1 MLSRE
6 SFQCVDTS
14 TTSMSQRLPGYTVDS
29 GSDTED
35 DYNDNSVSTSSNSD
49 SESSNSDV
57 ELEDRTFADDT
68 DNNNSDD
75 DEAYSVDGISK
86 ERLYKDCPLSSD
98 ESAILVL
105 QYGLSHKLT
114 GTALVDLLALLKAH
128 FPKNTGYFTYI
139 NQLKKFFNKCA
150 NVFIETT
157 KYCNN
162 CLTLVEENDTCMKC
176 NEHIRETSKF
186 LKLSIADQIQSFF
199 DEPDFADLLSYRFD
213 RVKPNDGSIEDVFDG
228 ALYQS
233 LYKNSGILSQKFNIS
248 LKVNTDGVAIFK
260 SSSYHLWP
268 VYFQINELPP
278 NKRTLSKYRILAGL
292 WCGKKKPDMELMFK
306 PIVSDLLI
314 LEETG
319 HTFRLQDGS
328 SIKSHVIALSGHFDT
343 PAKDDF
349 LHKIHHNGKHGCSFC
364 EDQGKS
370 AKSGK
375 GHTHVYPYDTKTET
389 GFGKARTCDSVR
401 SNATNAIT
409 SGKIVCG
416 IKKPCAFLQL
426 KYFDVVQGI
435 SVDYMHSVCLGVV
448 KRLLTIWFKAE
459 NKSSQ
464 AYVGD
469 KIKEVD
475 KRLLEMTPPNSVTR
489 TPRSIEDHL
498 KHYKASELK
507 TWLLYYGPVCLRGIL
522 PDKFYDHFLY
532 LSRGIY
538 LLLSESITTEDLCES
553 ERCLQTFCFLTEELY
568 GERYM
573 TINFHLLLHTVE
585 SVRQLGPLWS
595 SSCFS
600 FEDYNGE
607 LGGYFHGTQHVH
619 SQILSGIAFCQKLPY
634 YTRRFQKNETAANLL
649 KVLTTKQM
657 VTLKEKLDSELYVLG
672 ATTQQKF
679 SALPRAVKTALQ
691 DLLPVNGES
700 PVKTFNR
707 VFLHGS
713 VFHSKS
719 YTRVHKRNSYTVKYN
734 SEEGYKYGQIQCF
747 CKVGDGA
754 DTTVCALMQTFQVLG
769 NVRNEHTM
777 LHITSVQLEDNV
789 IAVQIHNI
797 SRKCVFMD
805 INGEIFISEVPNVFE
820 SD

>member
-1 MLSRE
+1 
-6 SFQCVDTS
+6 
-14 TTSMSQRLPGYTVDS
+14 MSQTLPGYTVDS
-29 GSDTED
+29 GSGVED
-35 DYNDNSVSTSSNSD
+35 DYNDISMDSSSNSD
-49 SESSNSDV
+49 SNSSTNSDV
-57 ELEDRTFADDT
+57 EFDDRTDDT
-68 DNNNSDD
+68 YHSDDD
-75 DEAYSVDGISK
+75 DEAYSIDDIRK

-114 GTALVDLLALLKAH
+114 GTALVDLLSLLKAH
-128 FPKNTGYFTYI
+128 FPKGTGYFTYI

-162 CLTLVEENDTCMKC
+162 CLTLVEENDICIKC
-176 NEHIRETSKF
+176 NERIQETSKF
-186 LKLSIADQIQSFF
+186 LKLSIVDKIQSFF
-199 DEPDFADLLSYRFD
+199 DEPDFADLLSYKFD
-213 RVKPNDGSIEDVFDG
+213 RVKQNDGNIEDVFDG

-233 LYKNSGILSQKFNIS
+233 LYKHSGILSEKFNIS

-292 WCGKKKPDMELMFK
+292 WCGKKKPDMALMFK

-319 HTFRLQDGS
+319 HTFRLQDGR

-364 EDQGKS
+364 EDQGKTV
-370 AKSGK
+370 KSGK
-375 GHTHVYPYDTKTET
+375 GHTHVYPYDTETET

-401 SNATNAIT
+401 SNATDAIN
-409 SGKIVCG
+409 SGKNVCG
-416 IKKPCAFLQL
+416 IKKTCAFLQL

-435 SVDYMHSVCLGVV
+435 SVDYMHSICLGVV

-459 NKSSQ
+459 NKTSQ
-464 AYVGD
+464 AYIGD

-475 KRLLEMTPPNSVTR
+475 KRLLEINPPNSITR
-489 TPRSIEDHL
+489 TPRSIADHL

-507 TWLLYYGPVCLRGIL
+507 TWLLHYGPICLRGIL
-522 PDKFYDHFLY
+522 ANKYYDHFLY

-538 LLLSESITTEDLCES
+538 LLLSETISTEDLCES
-553 ERCLQTFCFLTEELY
+553 KRCLQTFCFLTKELY
-568 GERYM
+568 GEKYM
-573 TINFHLLLHTVE
+573 TINFHLLLHTVD
-585 SVRQLGPLWS
+585 SVHQLGPLWT

-607 LGGYFHGTQHVH
+607 LGGFFHGTQHVH

-634 YTRRFQKNETAANLL
+634 YIRRFKDNETAANLL
-649 KVLTTKQM
+649 EVLSNKKM
-657 VTLKEKLDSELYVLG
+657 VTLKEKLNNELYVLG

-679 SALPRAVKTALQ
+679 RALSQAVKTALL
-691 DLLPVNGES
+691 DLLLVNGEC

-707 VFLHGS
+707 VFLRGL

-719 YTRVHKRNSYTVKYN
+719 YTRVHKRNSYTVKYM

-747 CKVGDGA
+747 CKVGVGA

-777 LHITSVQLEDNV
+777 LHITSVQLEDNL
-789 IAVQIHNI
+789 IAVHLHRI

-805 INGEIFISEVPNVFE
+805 IDREIFISEVPNVFE